1 MLCLEKYLDFCHWYL
16 RKLYPFGNAFQGK
29 EQQQQ
34 QQQQQQQH
42 QRQRQQQRTTA
53 TTPVNQPV
61 KSHPWLQMP
70 LEPGW
75 AMAVSERPWRRVVTW
90 HKIDDRY
97 ADFSWLL
104 YNMKYLFWMHTKK
117 YTTYN
122 IKPVLLCM
130 IVLSYFVFAFMD
142 SLVCK
147 V

>member
-1 MLCLEKYLDFCHWYL
+1 MLCLEKCLDFWHWYL
-16 RKLYPFGNAFQGK
+16 KKLSVWKSLSRKRTTTAAATTTTTPATATATA
-29 EQQQQ
+29 
-34 QQQQQQQH
+34 
-42 QRQRQQQRTTA
+42 TTA

-104 YNMKYLFWMHTKK
+104 CNMKYLFWMHTKK
-117 YTTYN
+117 YTTYI